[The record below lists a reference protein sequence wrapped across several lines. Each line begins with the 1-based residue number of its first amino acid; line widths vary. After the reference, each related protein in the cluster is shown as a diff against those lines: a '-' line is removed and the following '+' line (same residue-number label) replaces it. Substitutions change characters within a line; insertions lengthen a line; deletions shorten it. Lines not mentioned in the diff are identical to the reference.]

1 MNFAIV
7 MLMLGV
13 ASARIVERQDPTPTD
28 VAPAPADSP
37 ADMCAN
43 KINEEMR
50 VIEET
55 LTRCAEEGK
64 GGPAFDNCIY
74 GICGTQF
81 TAGYTVCQQSRF
93 WRMAR
98 DCDTRVCI
106 VDLRKFWLST
116 PSPNGFQL
124 PTGNGEG
131 SWKWVPYQGGN

>member
-1 MNFAIV
+1 MYFAFV
-7 MLMLGV
+7 MLMIGV
-13 ASARIVERQDPTPTD
+13 VFGGIVERQDDPSLVDTD
-28 VAPAPADSP
+28 TNPPDCVAQ
-37 ADMCAN
+37 
-43 KINEEMR
+43 KINEEMK

-55 LTRCAEEGK
+55 LTRCAESGHSGE
-64 GGPAFDNCIY
+64 AFDDCIL

-93 WRMAR
+93 WRLAR

-116 PSPNGFQL
+116 PNPNGFQL

>member
-1 MNFAIV
+1 MWFAFA
-7 MLMLGV
+7 MLTLGV
-13 ASARIVERQDPTPTD
+13 VFGRMVDRQDPSPVDAPT
-28 VAPAPADSP
+28 DSP
-37 ADMCAN
+37 AAMCAE
-43 KINEEMR
+43 KINEEMK

-55 LTRCAEEGK
+55 LTRCAESGHSGE
-64 GGPAFDNCIY
+64 AFDDCIL